1 MGLKSILVLVVT
13 CLIGV
18 AIYNVDNAR
27 MFFFVAFDLCEI
39 LGVSL
44 TMYRIFEMICSAAAM
59 DVFSCTITAFIC
71 AIN

>member
-13 CLIGV
+13 CLTGV

-27 MFFFVAFDLCEI
+27 MFFVAFDLCEI